1 MSKEALVVPRDIL
14 FGENHFQGFVPAT
27 EKDFLQTILKNYNY
41 HLRGDELENN
51 YQLQQIIPYIW
62 IVNRQEK
69 KVFAYR
75 RAPNKNYTEKR
86 LRNKWSCGLGGHIER
101 QDKENPI
108 ISAALRELSEEVK
121 IKNYSQLKIVGYLND
136 DSNEVGK
143 VHFGVV
149 VITETTHSVEKGDD
163 EMAECKLLTI
173 KEFESLLS
181 NQDVDIETWTKLS
194 WPFVKDYLLNN

>member
-1 MSKEALVVPRDIL
+1 MPKEALVVPRDIL

-41 HLRGDELENN
+41 HPRGDELETNN
-51 YQLQQIIPYIW
+51 QLQQIIPYVW
-62 IVNRQEK
+62 IVNPQTK

-75 RAPNKNYTEKR
+75 RAPNKKYSEAR

-101 QDKENPI
+101 QDGENPI
-108 ISAALRELSEEVK
+108 IAAALRELTEEVK
-121 IKNYSQLKIVGYLND
+121 ITNYSQPKIIGYLKD

-149 VITETTHSVEKGDD
+149 AIVETTHPVEKGDD

-181 NQDVDIETWTKLS
+181 NQEVDIETWTKLS
-194 WPFVKDYLLNN
+194 WPFVKNYLLTK